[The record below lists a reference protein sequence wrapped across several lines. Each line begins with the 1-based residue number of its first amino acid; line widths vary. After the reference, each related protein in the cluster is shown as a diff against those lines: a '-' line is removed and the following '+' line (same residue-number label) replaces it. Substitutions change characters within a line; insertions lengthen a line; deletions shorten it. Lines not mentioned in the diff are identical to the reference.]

1 MLTQTKKSSALR
13 KLHSVHSLL
22 MGREFTGE
30 IEVGQKKHRF
40 TYSPASI
47 ALSNDKLEL
56 TGQFTAKTAGQIRKA
71 EGVKATLLGTQG
83 GLQNAPPTPN
93 GASDPM
99 LGALRSGDAPGTDAT
114 GSRAYVAVMYFKLSP
129 LEGTKLGIPLDL
141 SEVQLNARLNPIDGT
156 ARALQFW
163 YSVAVRA
170 VLGDSPDSSLASRSL
185 SEINALLRG

>member
-1 MLTQTKKSSALR
+1 MLTQPKKSSALR

-22 MGREFTGE
+22 IGREFIGE

-47 ALSNDKLEL
+47 ALSNGKVEL
-56 TGQFTAKTAGQIRKA
+56 TGRFTVKTAGQIRKA
-71 EGVKATLLGTQG
+71 EGVKATLLGTQSG
-83 GLQNAPPTPN
+83 IQNAPPTPN

-114 GSRAYVAVMYFKLSP
+114 GSRAYVGVMYFKLSP
-129 LEGTKLGIPLDL
+129 LEGSKLGIPLDVSGL
-141 SEVQLNARLNPIDGT
+141 QLNVRLNPVDDT

-163 YSVAVRA
+163 YSVVVRS
-170 VLGDSPDSSLASRSL
+170 VLGDSPDGSLAARSL
-185 SEINALLRG
+185 NEINALLKA